1 MILRLTEGSLSPVA
15 CADEDGEMHCDQVD
29 NCITFDIW
37 TQIRDAVNQVVDN
50 ITLQDLMDKQLAK
63 ESTAKGTHCVG

>member
-15 CADEDGEMHCDQVD
+15 CADEDGDLYCDQAD

-37 TQIRDAVNQVVDN
+37 KQIRDAIDQVVDN
-50 ITLQDLMDKQLAK
+50 ITLQDLMQKQLAK
-63 ESTAKGTHCVG
+63 EKKGV